1 MQDGGTYN
9 HKGGVGGRP
18 HPILMDT
25 WLMGK
30 ATSGSSDLTKKN
42 TIYLSEAICIMCI
55 T

>member
-9 HKGGVGGRP
+9 HKGGGRGGGGGVGVGGRP
-18 HPILMDT
+18 HPTLMGT

-42 TIYLSEAICIMCI
+42 TISQ
-55 T
+55 